1 MYYHNQGYSRGGLD
15 VTTAVNMFFKF
26 LLLSPIFLL
35 AGYVS
40 IAMMKHMIF
49 HGVPV
54 MNQPTEEQI
63 QRIRESD
70 ERVGESV
77 PSVVTPDVPVI
88 TEEVP
93 EVSVTPS
100 VVMSPKASEVRVN
113 VVREEVPVSRLDRA
127 LNEVTDSSRGNGR
140 MRDYCIDSWLPR
152 YGYIAAARGGI
163 CDQYR

>member
-26 LLLSPIFLL
+26 LLLSPVFLL

-49 HGVPV
+49 HGVPT

-70 ERVGESV
+70 ERLGEPTT
-77 PSVVTPDVPVI
+77 PSVTPVVPEVI
-88 TEEVP
+88 TE
-93 EVSVTPS
+93 VTPAPS
-100 VVMSPKASEVRVN
+100 VIVEVPKASEVRSN
-113 VVREEVPVSRLDRA
+113 ISERPMSRLDRA
-127 LNEVTDSSRGNGR
+127 LSEVTGEDTY
-140 MRDYCIDSWLPR
+140 MKEYCVSSWLPR
-152 YGYIAAARGGI
+152 YGSIPAARGGV
-163 CDQYR
+163 CDRYR

>member
-15 VTTAVNMFFKF
+15 VTTSVNMFFKF

-54 MNQPTEEQI
+54 MNTPTEEQI
-63 QRIRESD
+63 QRIKERDESI
-70 ERVGESV
+70 GEEVV
-77 PSVVTPDVPVI
+77 PPVTPVIPEVTEVTPV
-88 TEEVP
+88 VP
-93 EVSVTPS
+93 EIVTSVAP
-100 VVMSPKASEVRVN
+100 VVLSAIRV
-113 VVREEVPVSRLDRA
+113 EDSSRLESE
-127 LNEVTDSSRGNGR
+127 LNEVTDDYEARK
-140 MRDYCIDSWLPR
+140 MEKYCIDQWLPR
-152 YGYIAAARGGI
+152 YGYIAAARGGP

>member
-1 MYYHNQGYSRGGLD
+1 
-15 VTTAVNMFFKF
+15 MFFKF

-63 QRIRESD
+63 QRIKERD
-70 ERVGESV
+70 ERIGEPV
-77 PSVVTPDVPVI
+77 ITPVVPVV

-93 EVSVTPS
+93 RVTEVIV
-100 VVMSPKASEVRVN
+100 PKASEIRSDIVR
-113 VVREEVPVSRLDRA
+113 REEVPVSRLDRA
-127 LNEVTDSSRGNGR
+127 LNEVTEGNS
-140 MRDYCIDSWLPR
+140 MREYCVSSWLPR
-152 YGYIAAARGGI
+152 YGYIAAARGGV

>member
-49 HGVPV
+49 HGVPT
-54 MNQPTEEQI
+54 MNAPTEEQI
-63 QRIRESD
+63 QNIKERD
-70 ERVGESV
+70 ERIGLPPVTQVTPPNTEVV
-77 PSVVTPDVPVI
+77 PSV
-88 TEEVP
+88 TEEVI
-93 EVSVTPS
+93 V
-100 VVMSPKASEVRVN
+100 PKASEVRVN
-113 VVREEVPVSRLDRA
+113 VMREEVPVSRLDRA
-127 LNEVTDSSRGNGR
+127 LNEVTESNS
-140 MRDYCIDSWLPR
+140 MREYCVSSWLPR
-152 YGYIAAARGGI
+152 YGYIAAARGGV

>member
-70 ERVGESV
+70 ERIGESA
-77 PSVVTPDVPVI
+77 PSDNTPDVPDV
-88 TEEVP
+88 TE
-93 EVSVTPS
+93 VTPS

-127 LNEVTDSSRGNGR
+127 LNEVTGGSNGR
-140 MRDYCIDSWLPR
+140 MREYCISSWLPR
-152 YGYIAAARGGI
+152 YGYIAAARGGV

>member
-15 VTTAVNMFFKF
+15 VTTAVNMFFKL

-35 AGYVS
+35 AGYISV
-40 IAMMKHMIF
+40 AMMKHMIF

-70 ERVGESV
+70 ERIGESV
-77 PSVVTPDVPVI
+77 PSVITPDIPVVTEVTP
-88 TEEVP
+88 EVT
-93 EVSVTPS
+93 VT
-100 VVMSPKASEVRVN
+100 PKASEVRVN
-113 VVREEVPVSRLDRA
+113 VVREEVPVSRLDKA
-127 LNEVTDSSRGNGR
+127 LNEVTSGGNGR

>member
-35 AGYVS
+35 AGYISV
-40 IAMMKHMIF
+40 AMMKHMIF

-70 ERVGESV
+70 ERIGESV
-77 PSVVTPDVPVI
+77 SSVITPDVPVV
-88 TEEVP
+88 TEVTP
-93 EVSVTPS
+93 EVTVTPS
-100 VVMSPKASEVRVN
+100 VVVSPKASEVRVN

-127 LNEVTDSSRGNGR
+127 LNEVTSGSNGS
-140 MRDYCIDSWLPR
+140 MREYCISSWLPR
-152 YGYIAAARGGI
+152 YGYIAAARGGV

>member
-26 LLLSPIFLL
+26 LLLSPVFLL
-35 AGYVS
+35 AGYIS

-49 HGVPV
+49 HGVPT

-70 ERVGESV
+70 ERLGEPTT
-77 PSVVTPDVPVI
+77 PSVVTPDVPVV
-88 TEEVP
+88 TE
-93 EVSVTPS
+93 VTPPP
-100 VVMSPKASEVRVN
+100 VVVTPKASEIRSDII
-113 VVREEVPVSRLDRA
+113 VREEVPVSRLDRA
-127 LNEVTDSSRGNGR
+127 LNEVTGGGNER
-140 MRDYCIDSWLPR
+140 MRDYCINSWLPR
-152 YGYIAAARGGI
+152 YGYIAAARGGV

>member
-54 MNQPTEEQI
+54 MNTPTEEQI
-63 QRIRESD
+63 QRIKERDES
-70 ERVGESV
+70 VGEEVV
-77 PSVVTPDVPVI
+77 PQVTPVIPEVTEVTPV
-88 TEEVP
+88 VP
-93 EVSVTPS
+93 EIVTTVAP
-100 VVMSPKASEVRVN
+100 EVLSAIRV
-113 VVREEVPVSRLDRA
+113 EDSSSRLDRA
-127 LNEVTDSSRGNGR
+127 LDSVNAQYEEERSFKN
-140 MRDYCIDSWLPR
+140 YCISDWLPR
-152 YGYIAAARGGI
+152 YGYIAAARGGP